1 MFSLKNKN
9 AVVTGA
15 TGGIGQSIS
24 KMLHKQG
31 ANVCISGT
39 NKEKLDTLNKS
50 EGNIYSCIQC
60 DLSVRSELD
69 VFIEKINKKFGH
81 IDILINNAGITKDQ
95 LVLRMK
101 DDDWKTVIETNLYS
115 SYFLSK
121 LVLKGMMKRRFGR
134 IIQITSVVGFTGNPG
149 QVNYAASKSGLI
161 GMSKSLAMEV
171 ASRNITVNCIAPGFI
186 ETPMTEIL
194 NNEQKSNL
202 EDRIPS
208 KRLGKPED
216 VGAAVVYLASDEASY
231 VNGATIHVN
240 GGLAMI

>member
-1 MFSLKNKN
+1 M
-9 AVVTGA
+9 
-15 TGGIGQSIS
+15 
-24 KMLHKQG
+24 
-31 ANVCISGT
+31 
-39 NKEKLDTLNKS
+39 
-50 EGNIYSCIQC
+50 
-60 DLSVRSELD
+60 SVRSELD

>member
-24 KMLHKQG
+24 KMLYKQG

-39 NKEKLDTLNKS
+39 NKEKLDALNKR

-69 VFIEKINKKFGH
+69 IFIEKINKEFGH